1 MKPMRLLVA
10 ACAMLAVAGSAGVA
24 VAAEKKINIGWTA
37 WSDAEAVTKL
47 AQKVMKDRL
56 GYDVQL
62 TLADIGIQ
70 YQGVATGKLDGMLM
84 SWQPITHKAYIEKV
98 GKDLVDLGPMYT
110 RAKLGWV
117 VPESIPVDQ
126 VKTIEDLKKPDV
138 KAKLGGKVQGID
150 PGAGLMQASEKAL
163 KEYGLTDYQLISA
176 SDAAMLA
183 AVDRADKR
191 NEWIVATS
199 WSPHWMFAKWK
210 LRYLEDPKGVLG
222 GLESVNKI
230 VRKDFYQ
237 DHPEAFEFL
246 NRMVLPIGDVEKI
259 MSDAQATSYEQAI
272 DKYIKENPARIEYW
286 VSGKIS

>member
-126 VKTIEDLKKPDV
+126 VKTIEDLK
-138 KAKLGGKVQGID
+138 
-150 PGAGLMQASEKAL
+150 
-163 KEYGLTDYQLISA
+163 
-176 SDAAMLA
+176 
-183 AVDRADKR
+183 
-191 NEWIVATS
+191 
-199 WSPHWMFAKWK
+199 
-210 LRYLEDPKGVLG
+210 
-222 GLESVNKI
+222 
-230 VRKDFYQ
+230 
-237 DHPEAFEFL
+237 
-246 NRMVLPIGDVEKI
+246 
-259 MSDAQATSYEQAI
+259 
-272 DKYIKENPARIEYW
+272 
-286 VSGKIS
+286 

>member
-47 AQKVMKDRL
+47 AQKVLKDRL

-117 VPESIPVDQ
+117 VPESIPVEQ

-138 KAKLGGKVQGID
+138 KAKLGGKIQGID